1 MLNIIIFCLFGLVI
15 GIFAGLC
22 PGMHP
27 NTLFFIVLTLCQIF
41 QIDSY
46 SLIAFILSVSITDL
60 FVNYIPNIF
69 LSVPDSELVLN
80 ILPGHRLV
88 LEGKGYDALFISLL
102 GAFGTLILSLAL
114 LPVLI
119 KILPAIHNTIYPFI
133 HWFLLLTIIW
143 MCLIEE
149 DTKKKVFCGSI
160 YLMSGVFGILC
171 LNSPLIKSENVL
183 FPSLIGLFGLSSLL
197 LSLKQGT
204 KLPKQFS
211 DKEIDAEKIWKG
223 ITIGFLSGLITGI
236 LPGIGQA
243 QAATML
249 STFGKLSTREFLSAL
264 SGINMANL
272 VFSIISLYCFGKIR
286 SGVAAAIWQVTNF
299 GIREV
304 LFSVCVMIF
313 SGSLAVILTW
323 FLGKKMLSFLQRV
336 NYKLLS
342 ELVICLI
349 VFMVFNFSGFIG
361 LFILLISTFMGI
373 LPQILGIK
381 RTSNMGFL
389 MIPTFIYFAGL
400 NGLVMRFILP

>member
-1 MLNIIIFCLFGLVI
+1 
-15 GIFAGLC
+15 
-22 PGMHP
+22 MHP